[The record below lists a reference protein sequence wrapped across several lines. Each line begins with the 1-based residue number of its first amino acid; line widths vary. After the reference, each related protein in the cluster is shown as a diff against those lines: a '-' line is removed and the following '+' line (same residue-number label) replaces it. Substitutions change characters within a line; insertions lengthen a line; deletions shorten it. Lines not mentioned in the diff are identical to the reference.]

1 MSHSTLSIRI
11 EDEVKKNFDNFC
23 NDVGLNPS
31 VAVNMFVR
39 AVLREKRI
47 PFEIAAAPESFYSSS
62 ESLEAL
68 REAKELLNN
77 PATPRFKTVAAMRN
91 AILDS
96 NDDV

>member
-39 AVLREKRI
+39 AVLRERRI
-47 PFEIAAAPESFYSSS
+47 PFEISAVPESFYDSP

-77 PATPRFKTVAAMRN
+77 PATPRYKTVEAMRDS
-91 AILDS
+91 IL
-96 NDDV
+96 NGEDDV

>member
-11 EDEVKKNFDNFC
+11 EEDVKKGFDNFC

-39 AVLREKRI
+39 AVLRERRI
-47 PFEIAAAPESFYSSS
+47 PFEISTTEAFYNSA

-68 REAKELLNN
+68 REANELLNN
-77 PATPRFKTVAAMRN
+77 PATPRYKTVEAMRN
-91 AILDS
+91 SIL
-96 NDDV
+96 NGEDDA

>member
-11 EDEVKKNFDNFC
+11 EDEVKRSFDSFC

-47 PFEIAAAPESFYSSS
+47 PFEISTTPGSFYNSS

-68 REAKELLNN
+68 REARELLNN
-77 PATPRFKTVAAMRN
+77 PTKPRYKTVEAMRN
-91 AILDS
+91 SILNSD
-96 NDDV
+96 DDV